1 MLWWQA
7 VILGLVQGVFMF
19 FPVSSTS
26 HLVLVQHWFKLR
38 DEGFPDPDGEAM
50 IFFNL
55 MVHVG
60 TLVSIVVIFR
70 RPLLQWWSGLLADLG
85 RMFGP
90 EKQWRRWWGRLHF
103 RLTTL
108 CVVSVGITGV
118 LGLSMKG
125 PITRVFADP
134 LLVALALAVTGLML
148 WQTDKSRGRR
158 SLRAFGW
165 REAVVIGLAQ
175 AFALVPGLS
184 RSGLTIAF
192 ALFLGM
198 RRRWAAEY
206 SFLLAIP
213 TIMAAS
219 LVQAVKVIRTDEWQ
233 QLGVMPYAIAFVVSA
248 AAGCVALWLV
258 LKLLYRARFRV
269 FAIYVWVLAALVVW
283 LRIG

>member
-1 MLWWQA
+1 
-7 VILGLVQGVFMF
+7 MF

-26 HLVLVQHWFKLR
+26 HLVLVQHWFKQG
-38 DEGFPDPDGEAM
+38 DADFPEPDSEAM
-50 IFFNL
+50 LLFNL

-60 TLVSIVVIFR
+60 TLVSIAVIFR
-70 RPLLQWWSGLLADLG
+70 RPLVLWWRGLRSDLASLLRGGDW
-85 RMFGP
+85 
-90 EKQWRRWWGRLHF
+90 WRRWWHHLHF
-103 RLTTL
+103 RLTVL
-108 CVVSVGITGV
+108 CMVSVAVTAAI
-118 LGLSMKG
+118 GLSMKG

-134 LLVALALAVTGLML
+134 LLVAMALIATGLML
-148 WQTDKSRGRR
+148 WQTDKSRGRQ
-158 SLRAFGW
+158 SLRSFGW
-165 REAVVIGLAQ
+165 REALVIGLAQ

-213 TIMAAS
+213 TILAAS
-219 LVQAVKVIRTDEWQ
+219 LVQAVKVVPTDEWQ
-233 QLGVMPYAIAFVVSA
+233 QLGALPYAIAFVVSA
-248 AAGCVALWLV
+248 AVGCVALWLV

-269 FAIYVWVLAALVVW
+269 FALYVWCLAALVIF

>member
-1 MLWWQA
+1 
-7 VILGLVQGVFMF
+7 MF

-38 DEGFPDPDGEAM
+38 DEGFPDPHGEAM

-70 RPLLQWWSGLLADLG
+70 RPLWHWWHGLRADVSRLLAGSAPWLTG
-85 RMFGP
+85 W
-90 EKQWRRWWGRLHF
+90 WRHLHL
-103 RLTTL
+103 RLTLL
-108 CVVSVGITGV
+108 CMVSVGVTGV
-118 LGLSMKG
+118 LGLSLKG
-125 PITRVFADP
+125 PITRVFGDP
-134 LLVALALAVTGLML
+134 LLVAVALAVTGLML
-148 WQTDKSRGRR
+148 WQTDKSRGRL
-158 SLRAFGW
+158 SLRSFGW
-165 REAVVIGLAQ
+165 REALVIGIAQ

-192 ALFLGM
+192 ALFLGL

-219 LVQAVKVIRTDEWQ
+219 LVQAVKVIRSDEWM
-233 QLGVMPYAIAFVVSA
+233 QLGVMSYAIAFVVSA
-248 AAGCVALWLV
+248 ASGCVALWLV

-269 FAIYVWVLAALVVW
+269 FAIYVWMLAALVVW
-283 LRIG
+283 LRIA